1 MTAQAGELL
10 VFKGNIY
17 SMNCE
22 PFSQF
27 VQKNNLKLYF
37 IATNSALWR
46 GYFGEWEITDKK
58 LYLTKISGN
67 GKIRNQEKFRSGRL
81 ELRKKMKNGVI
92 TPQKNGHLLKI
103 LKEDCLEDIELSLKS
118 LFHVEDKVFA
128 DWFSGRLVCPYGKM
142 IQYIHL
148 GYESVYES
156 ELHLEILNGELVE
169 FKTVSNKLGLKLIK
183 RLINFITGPRI
194 D

>member
-92 TPQKNGHLLKI
+92 TPQENGHLLKI

-118 LFHVEDKVFA
+118 LFPFCHAKRKELMSA
-128 DWFSGRLVCPYGKM
+128 YLCWLSFSVAFCMRLSQLVPVKGRGSFTIFNC
-142 IQYIHL
+142 
-148 GYESVYES
+148 
-156 ELHLEILNGELVE
+156 N
-169 FKTVSNKLGLKLIK
+169 
-183 RLINFITGPRI
+183 
-194 D
+194 